1 MFTDCLDPK
10 KHACQLV
17 AIQHCSSVGF
27 KGEPSQRCL
36 DPHRSCVW
44 GQVRHMP
51 APVLNDKRWS
61 IDLEKR
67 IQEAHSADSASYSK
81 RYGFNPGSGKEIFV
95 IDTPPPYP
103 SGTWHIGAVAQY
115 SMIDVIA
122 RSQRLLGKEVYF
134 PWGVDRNGI
143 NIEFTVEK
151 NTKRKMKTYDRAEFL
166 KLCEET
172 IETFTQA
179 MRKTARR
186 VGLSCDYEREY
197 LTDSPAYRAVTQSIF
212 IELFKKGSIIE
223 DLRPNI
229 YDPVEGTTIADAE
242 VERLSRKTRL
252 VDVKWT
258 CDDGTEIVISTTR
271 PELICACGVVVVH
284 PDDARYTHLVGKT
297 IQLPL
302 PVEGRSTSVEIKTHA
317 SVKSDF
323 GSGVL
328 MVCSF
333 GDQND
338 VAVFREL
345 GLTPFQAINLE
356 GKLTELAGPFAG
368 MKVYDARNAAIE
380 HLEESGKLV
389 NVVEREQEIPVSE
402 RGKNPVEIILLKEW
416 YVQQTDAQD
425 RMREHIEEIEF
436 HPLRNKQFLLDWMD
450 NISIDWPI
458 SRRRWY
464 HTEIPIWYSED
475 GAKIVVPP
483 TGTYVQPWCQSPPE
497 GSQVL
502 SRETREELGSFE
514 ALKSELGTLVGEEKV
529 FDTWMDSSNSNLFVS
544 GYLNQ
549 PEVFEK
555 AFPTALRPQGKEI
568 VRTWLYYT
576 LLKSNLLLDK
586 PGFKHVWIDGLGM
599 DPWGRKM
606 SKSLGNGIDADSVLE
621 CGAGG
626 RTGSWKVKG
635 PEKTVSLRANKIG
648 SECFRLWKACDAQV
662 GDDFHINPEE
672 IEKKYFGVLTKLFN
686 VARFASQFQI
696 PEDLETT
703 PGNLAIEDK
712 WILAEFSATMDV
724 VRTAWEN
731 LDIYT
736 ATQAL
741 KTFGT
746 GVLPSHYLEMV
757 KSRLYDDDMAAS
769 WTLHRIV
776 RDFMSAFTP
785 VCPFFTHH
793 ISESLYRISAVDVDA
808 FPTSADS
815 SVGLGTV
822 EGDRLRNLSPAVQS
836 FNGDTW
842 NSKKEQGI
850 SLNQPVSGIK
860 IPEELVDF
868 TAILTRMHHLE

>member
-1 MFTDCLDPK
+1 
-10 KHACQLV
+10 
-17 AIQHCSSVGF
+17 
-27 KGEPSQRCL
+27 
-36 DPHRSCVW
+36 
-44 GQVRHMP
+44 MP
-51 APVLNDKRWS
+51 TPRLNEKRWS
-61 IDLEKR
+61 VDLEKK
-67 IQEAHSADSASYSK
+67 IQSEHSASSEEYTK
-81 RYGFNPGSGKEIFV
+81 RYGFNPDSGKEIFV

-166 KLCEET
+166 QLCEET
-172 IETFTQA
+172 IEEFTQA
-179 MRKTARR
+179 MRNTARR
-186 VGLSCDYEREY
+186 VGLSCDFDREY
-197 LTDSPAYRAVTQSIF
+197 LTDAPDYRSVTQSIF
-212 IELFKKGSIIE
+212 VELFKNGTIIE

-242 VERLSRKTRL
+242 VERLQRKTKL
-252 VDVKWT
+252 VDVKWEL
-258 CDDGTEIVISTTR
+258 DDGSKLIISTTR

-284 PDDARYTHLVGKT
+284 PEDDRYQHLVGQK
-297 IQLPL
+297 IKLPL
-302 PVEGRSTSVEIKTHA
+302 PVSQREQYVEIKTHP
-317 SVKSDF
+317 SVKSEF

-356 GKLTELAGPFAG
+356 GCMTELAGQWSGLP
-368 MKVYDARNAAIE
+368 VIDARKAIIE
-380 HLEESGKLV
+380 HLESNGQIDKIE
-389 NVVEREQEIPVSE
+389 EREQEVPVSE

-416 YVQQTDAQD
+416 YVRQTHIQH
-425 RMREHIEEIEF
+425 RMKELIEDITF
-436 HPLRNKQFLLDWMD
+436 HPVRNRQFLLDWMD

-464 HTEIPIWYSED
+464 HTEIPIWYSADEQYV
-475 GAKIVVPP
+475 IVPP
-483 TGTYVQPWCQSPPE
+483 SGTYVQPWRERPPA
-497 GSQVL
+497 GSRVL
-502 SRETREELGSFE
+502 NRESRKDVGSYEDMTDSLGEIS
-514 ALKSELGTLVGEEKV
+514 GEEKV

-544 GYLNQ
+544 GYLNH

-555 AFPTALRPQGKEI
+555 SFPTALRPQGKEI

-576 LLKSNLLLDK
+576 LLKSALLLDK
-586 PGFKHVWIDGLGM
+586 PGFQHVWIDGLGM

-626 RTGSWKVKG
+626 RTGAWKVKG
-635 PEKTVSLRANKIG
+635 PEKTVNLKANKIG

-662 GDDFHINPEE
+662 GDDFQINPEE
-672 IEKKYFGVLTKLFN
+672 IEQRYFGVLTKLFN
-686 VARFASQFQI
+686 VSRFASQFDV
-696 PEDLETT
+696 PSDLD
-703 PGNLAIEDK
+703 NLPSNLNIEDE
-712 WILAEFSATMDV
+712 WILHEFNTVMHEV
-724 VRTAWEN
+724 KTAWEN

-746 GVLPSHYLEMV
+746 GILPSHYLEMV
-757 KSRLYDDDMAAS
+757 KSRLYDGDTKAA
-769 WTLHRIV
+769 WTIHRMV
-776 RDFMSAFTP
+776 RDFMSAFSP
-785 VCPFFTHH
+785 ICPFFTHH
-793 ISESLYRISAVDVDA
+793 ISQTIYGISAVDVDE
-808 FPTSADS
+808 FPNNPFSDNY
-815 SVGLGTV
+815 
-822 EGDRLRNLSPAVQS
+822 DQS
-836 FNGDTW
+836 RGEFLKSKTFDLQTFNGEVWST
-842 NSKKEQGI
+842 KKENGI
-850 SLNQPVSGIK
+850 SLNQPISGMV
-860 IPEELVDF
+860 IPDNLREF
-868 TAILTRMHHLE
+868 TDILTSMHSLE

>member
-1 MFTDCLDPK
+1 M
-10 KHACQLV
+10 
-17 AIQHCSSVGF
+17 
-27 KGEPSQRCL
+27 PSPRL
-36 DPHRSCVW
+36 TE
-44 GQVRHMP
+44 
-51 APVLNDKRWS
+51 KRWS
-61 IDLEKR
+61 VDLEKK
-67 IQEAHSADSASYSK
+67 IQEEHSGDATAYSR
-81 RYGFNPGSGKEIFV
+81 RYGFNPDSGKEIFV

-151 NTKRKMKTYDRAEFL
+151 NTKRKMKTYDREEFL
-166 KLCEET
+166 DLCRDT
-172 IETFTQA
+172 IEEFTQA
-179 MRKTARR
+179 MRNTAKR
-186 VGLSCDYEREY
+186 VGLSCDFEREY
-197 LTDSPAYRAVTQSIF
+197 LTDADDYRVVTQSIF
-212 IELFKKGSIIE
+212 VELFKKGSIVE

-242 VERLSRKTRL
+242 VERLTRRTRL
-252 VDVKWT
+252 VDVKWE
-258 CDDGTEIVISTTR
+258 TESGDEVIISTTR

-284 PDDARYTHLVGKT
+284 PDDTRYTGLIGKR
-297 IQLPL
+297 IKL
-302 PVEGRSTSVEIKTHA
+302 PVPVNGRDNFVEIKTHA
-317 SVKSDF
+317 SVKSEF

-356 GKLTELAGPFAG
+356 GCMTELSGPLNG
-368 MKVYDARNAAIE
+368 MKVHDARKHIIE
-380 HLEESGKLV
+380 LLQEEGKIV
-389 NVVEREQEIPVSE
+389 NIEDREQEVPVSE

-416 YVQQTDAQD
+416 YVRQTHMQD
-425 RMREHIEEIEF
+425 RMKELIEEIEF
-436 HPLRNKQFLLDWMD
+436 HPVRNKQFLLDWMD

-475 GAKIVVPP
+475 ENFIVVPP
-483 TGTYVQPWCQSPPE
+483 SGTYVQPWKEMPPS
-497 GSQVL
+497 GSRVL
-502 SRETREELGSFE
+502 NRETREDVGSYDEKKDDLGEIF
-514 ALKSELGTLVGEEKV
+514 GEEKV

-549 PEVFEK
+549 PEVFEN

-576 LLKSNLLLDK
+576 LLKSALLLDK

-662 GDDFHINPEE
+662 GDDFQINPEE
-672 IEKKYFGVLTKLFN
+672 IEQRYFGVLTKLFN
-686 VARFASQFQI
+686 VARFASQFEVPGDLEQI
-696 PEDLETT
+696 PNDLS
-703 PGNLAIEDK
+703 IEDR
-712 WILAEFSATMDV
+712 WIISEFQNTMSNV
-724 VRTAWEN
+724 KHSWEN
-731 LDIYT
+731 LDIYS

-741 KTFGT
+741 KSFGT
-746 GVLPSHYLEMV
+746 GILPSHYLEMV
-757 KSRLYDDDMAAS
+757 KSRLYDEDKNAA

-776 RDFMSAFTP
+776 RDFMSAFSP
-785 VCPFFTHH
+785 ICPFFTHH
-793 ISESLYRISAVDVDA
+793 ISTTIYGKSAVEVDK
-808 FPTSADS
+808 FPENFVTELDSKSA
-815 SVGLGTV
+815 
-822 EGDRLRNLSPAVQS
+822 EGEQLRNLSNELQA
-836 FNGDTW
+836 FNSEVWST
-842 NSKKEQGI
+842 KKENGI
-850 SLNQPVSGIK
+850 SLNQPISGVV
-860 IPEELVDF
+860 IPENLKLFSEVF
-868 TAILTRMHHLE
+868 SRMHKLE

>member
-1 MFTDCLDPK
+1 
-10 KHACQLV
+10 
-17 AIQHCSSVGF
+17 
-27 KGEPSQRCL
+27 
-36 DPHRSCVW
+36 
-44 GQVRHMP
+44 MP
-51 APVLNDKRWS
+51 TPRLNEKRWS
-61 IDLEKR
+61 VDLEKR
-67 IQEAHSADSASYSK
+67 IQTEHSANHAEYTK
-81 RYGFNPGSGKEIFV
+81 RYGFNPDSGKEIFV

-166 KLCEET
+166 QLCEQT
-172 IETFTQA
+172 IEEFTQA
-179 MRKTARR
+179 MRNTARR
-186 VGLSCDYEREY
+186 VGLSCDFDREY
-197 LTDSPAYRAVTQSIF
+197 LTDAPDYRSVTQSIF
-212 IELFKKGSIIE
+212 VELFKNGTIIE

-242 VERLSRKTRL
+242 VERLTRKTKL
-252 VDVKWT
+252 IDVIWEL
-258 CDDGTEIVISTTR
+258 DDGSNVIISTTR

-284 PDDARYTHLVGKT
+284 PDDERYQHLIGKK
-297 IQLPL
+297 IKLPL
-302 PVEGRSTSVEIKTHA
+302 PVSGRDDYVEIKTHA
-317 SVKSDF
+317 SVKSEF

-345 GLTPFQAINLE
+345 ALTPFQAINLD
-356 GKLTELAGPFAG
+356 GCMTELAGQWSG
-368 MKVYDARNAAIE
+368 LTVIEARKAVTEYLESNGKIDKIE
-380 HLEESGKLV
+380 
-389 NVVEREQEIPVSE
+389 ERDQEVPVSE

-416 YVQQTDAQD
+416 YVRQTHIQD
-425 RMREHIEEIEF
+425 RMKELIEDITF
-436 HPLRNKQFLLDWMD
+436 HPMRNRQFLLDWMD

-475 GAKIVVPP
+475 EQYVIVTPS
-483 TGTYVQPWCQSPPE
+483 GNYVQPWREDPPP
-497 GSQVL
+497 GSRVL
-502 SRETREELGSFE
+502 SRETREDVGTIEEMAKQLGSI
-514 ALKSELGTLVGEEKV
+514 SGEEKV

-544 GYLNQ
+544 GYLNH

-555 AFPTALRPQGKEI
+555 SFPTALRPQGKEI

-576 LLKSNLLLDK
+576 LLKSALLLDK
-586 PGFKHVWIDGLGM
+586 PGFQHVWIDGLGM

-635 PEKTVSLRANKIG
+635 PEKTVNLKANKIG

-672 IEKKYFGVLTKLFN
+672 IEQRYFGVLTKLFN
-686 VARFASQFQI
+686 VARFASQFDV
-696 PEDLETT
+696 PDNLESK
-703 PGNLAIEDK
+703 PDNLNIEDE
-712 WILAEFSATMDV
+712 WILHEFNSV
-724 VRTAWEN
+724 LLEVGEAWTN

-741 KTFGT
+741 KSFGT
-746 GVLPSHYLEMV
+746 GILPSHYLEMV
-757 KSRLYDDDMAAS
+757 KSRLYDGDLNAA
-769 WTLHRIV
+769 WTIHRIV
-776 RDFMSAFTP
+776 RDFMSAFSP
-785 VCPFFTHH
+785 ICPFFSHH
-793 ISESLYRISAVDVDA
+793 ISSTIYGQSAVDVDS
-808 FPTSADS
+808 FPSNP
-815 SVGLGTV
+815 LGKQYD
-822 EGDRLRNLSPAVQS
+822 ENRNDYLRSKTNDIQS
-836 FNGDTW
+836 FNGEIW
-842 NSKKEQGI
+842 SNKKENGI
-850 SLNQPVSGIK
+850 SLNQPISGIT
-860 IPEELVDF
+860 IPENLKEF
-868 TAILTRMHHLE
+868 TEILTSMHSLE

>member
-1 MFTDCLDPK
+1 
-10 KHACQLV
+10 
-17 AIQHCSSVGF
+17 
-27 KGEPSQRCL
+27 
-36 DPHRSCVW
+36 
-44 GQVRHMP
+44 MP
-51 APVLNDKRWS
+51 TPRLNEKRWS
-61 IDLEKR
+61 VDLEKK
-67 IQEAHSADSASYSK
+67 IQSEHSANHEEYSK
-81 RYGFNPGSGKEIFV
+81 RYGFNPDSGKEIFV

-151 NTKRKMKTYDRAEFL
+151 NTKRKMKSYDRAEFL
-166 KLCEET
+166 QLCEQT
-172 IETFTQA
+172 IEEFTQA
-179 MRKTARR
+179 MRNTARR
-186 VGLSCDYEREY
+186 VGLSCDFDKEY
-197 LTDSPAYRAVTQSIF
+197 LTDAPDYRSVTQSIF
-212 IELFKKGSIIE
+212 VELFKNGTIIE

-242 VERLSRKTRL
+242 VERLQRKTKL
-252 VDVKWT
+252 VDVKWEL
-258 CDDGTEIVISTTR
+258 DNGSELVISTTR

-284 PDDARYTHLVGKT
+284 PDDERYQHLVGQK
-297 IQLPL
+297 IKLPI
-302 PVEGRSTSVEIKTHA
+302 PVSGRDGFVEIKTHP
-317 SVKSDF
+317 SVKSEF

-356 GKLTELAGPFAG
+356 GCMTDLAGQWSG
-368 MKVYDARNAAIE
+368 LTVIEARKAIID
-380 HLEESGKLV
+380 HLESNGQISQI
-389 NVVEREQEIPVSE
+389 VEREQEVPVSE

-416 YVQQTDAQD
+416 YVRQTHIQD
-425 RMREHIEEIEF
+425 RMKELIEEITF
-436 HPLRNKQFLLDWMD
+436 HPVRNRQFLLDWMD

-464 HTEIPIWYSED
+464 HTEIPIWYSAD
-475 GAKIVVPP
+475 KKYVIVPQS
-483 TGTYVQPWCQSPPE
+483 GCYVQPWREQPPS
-497 GSQVL
+497 GSRVL
-502 SRETREELGSFE
+502 DRETRQDVGSFE
-514 ALKSELGTLVGEEKV
+514 DLSDELGEITGEEKV

-549 PEVFEK
+549 PDVFEK
-555 AFPTALRPQGKEI
+555 SFPTALRPQGKEI

-576 LLKSNLLLDK
+576 LLKSALLLDK
-586 PGFKHVWIDGLGM
+586 PGFQHVWIDGLGM

-635 PEKTVSLRANKIG
+635 PEKTVNLKANKIG

-662 GDDFHINPEE
+662 GDDFQINPEE
-672 IEKKYFGVLTKLFN
+672 IEQRYFGVLTKLFN
-686 VARFASQFQI
+686 VARFASQFDV
-696 PEDLETT
+696 PSDLENV
-703 PGNLAIEDK
+703 PDDLNIEDE
-712 WILAEFSATMDV
+712 WILYEFNNIMTE
-724 VRTAWEN
+724 VRSSWEN

-746 GVLPSHYLEMV
+746 GILPSHYLEMV
-757 KSRLYDDDMAAS
+757 KSRLYDGDAKAA
-769 WTLHRIV
+769 WTIHRIV
-776 RDFMSAFTP
+776 RDFLSAFSP
-785 VCPFFTHH
+785 ICPFFTHH
-793 ISESLYRISAVDVDA
+793 ISQTIYGVSAVDIDK
-808 FPTSADS
+808 FPHNPLDTKYDQAR
-815 SVGLGTV
+815 
-822 EGDRLRNLSPAVQS
+822 GDLLKSKTFDLQT
-836 FNGDTW
+836 FNGEVWST
-842 NSKKEQGI
+842 KKENGI
-850 SLNQPVSGIK
+850 SLNQPISGII
-860 IPEELVDF
+860 IPDNLSEF
-868 TAILTRMHHLE
+868 TEILTSMHSLE

>member
-1 MFTDCLDPK
+1 MGP
-10 KHACQLV
+10 
-17 AIQHCSSVGF
+17 
-27 KGEPSQRCL
+27 
-36 DPHRSCVW
+36 
-44 GQVRHMP
+44 VRHMP
-51 APVLNDKRWS
+51 TPRLNEKRWS
-61 IDLEKR
+61 VDLEKK
-67 IQEAHSADSASYSK
+67 IQSEHSANHEEYSK
-81 RYGFNPGSGKEIFV
+81 RYGFNPDSGKEIFV

-166 KLCEET
+166 QLCEQT
-172 IETFTQA
+172 IEEFTQA
-179 MRKTARR
+179 MRNTARR
-186 VGLSCDYEREY
+186 VGLSCDFDREY
-197 LTDSPAYRAVTQSIF
+197 LTDAPDYRSVTQSIF
-212 IELFKKGSIIE
+212 VELFKNGTIIE

-242 VERLSRKTRL
+242 VERLQRKTKL
-252 VDVKWT
+252 VDVKWVL
-258 CDDGTEIVISTTR
+258 DNGSELIISTTR

-284 PDDARYTHLVGKT
+284 PDDERYQHLVGQK
-297 IQLPL
+297 IKLPI
-302 PVEGRSTSVEIKTHA
+302 PVSGREDFVEIKTHP
-317 SVKSDF
+317 SVKSEF

-356 GKLTELAGPFAG
+356 GCMTDLAGQWSG
-368 MKVYDARNAAIE
+368 LTVIEARKAIID
-380 HLEESGKLV
+380 HLESNGQISQI
-389 NVVEREQEIPVSE
+389 VEREQEVPVSE

-416 YVQQTDAQD
+416 YVRQTHIQD
-425 RMREHIEEIEF
+425 RMKELIEEITF
-436 HPLRNKQFLLDWMD
+436 HPVRNRQFLLDWMD

-464 HTEIPIWYSED
+464 HTEIPIWYSADE
-475 GAKIVVPP
+475 KYVIVPP
-483 TGTYVQPWCQSPPE
+483 SGSYVQPWREQPPS
-497 GSQVL
+497 GSRVL
-502 SRETREELGSFE
+502 DRETRQDVGSFE
-514 ALKSELGTLVGEEKV
+514 DMSDELGEITGEEKV

-549 PEVFEK
+549 PEIFEK
-555 AFPTALRPQGKEI
+555 SFPTALRPQGKEI

-576 LLKSNLLLDK
+576 LLKSALLLDK
-586 PGFKHVWIDGLGM
+586 PGFQHVWIDGLGM

-635 PEKTVSLRANKIG
+635 PEKTVNLKANKIG

-662 GDDFHINPEE
+662 GDDFQINPEE
-672 IEKKYFGVLTKLFN
+672 IEQRYFGVLTKLFN
-686 VARFASQFQI
+686 VARFASQFDV
-696 PEDLETT
+696 PSDLDNV
-703 PGNLAIEDK
+703 PDDLNIEDE
-712 WILAEFSATMDV
+712 WILYEFNNIMAEVKSS
-724 VRTAWEN
+724 WEN

-746 GVLPSHYLEMV
+746 GILPSHYLEMV
-757 KSRLYDDDMAAS
+757 KSRLYDGDAKAA
-769 WTLHRIV
+769 WTIHRIV
-776 RDFMSAFTP
+776 RDFLSAFSP
-785 VCPFFTHH
+785 ICPFFTHH
-793 ISESLYRISAVDVDA
+793 ISQTIYGVSAVDIDK
-808 FPTSADS
+808 FPHNPLDTKYDQAR
-815 SVGLGTV
+815 
-822 EGDRLRNLSPAVQS
+822 GDLLKSKTFDLQA
-836 FNGDTW
+836 FNGEVWST
-842 NSKKEQGI
+842 KKENGI
-850 SLNQPVSGIK
+850 SLNQPISGIS
-860 IPEELVDF
+860 IPDNLSEF
-868 TAILTRMHHLE
+868 TEILTAMHSLE